1 MSLTAIVGARV
12 FDGDRILNEAAVLVL
27 DGTVR
32 DVVPVRDVP
41 AHAERRVLDGGLLA
55 PGFIDLQVNGGGGV
69 MLNDGPSAEAMGRI
83 AAAHRPFGTTGLL
96 PTLITDRPAVTDA
109 AIEAAAQAV
118 DKVPGVLGLHLEGPH
133 LWPGRRGVHAAE
145 LMRPLTEADVDH
157 LIAAKARIGV
167 LHITVAVEQAPPPL
181 IRRLAEVGV
190 VVSLGH
196 TDAGYEEACRAMD
209 AGARGVTHLY
219 NAMSQLGH
227 RAPGVVGAGLDT
239 GSVWCGIIADGHH
252 VHPVALAAAIRAK
265 RGPGRI
271 FLVTDAMPTV
281 GAEGDRFEIY
291 GQEVRRSNGRLTLAD
306 GTLAGSDIDMAT
318 GLRFAVAHLD
328 VSLDEALRM
337 ASLYPAMLMGLDDR
351 RGRIAPGTIA
361 DLVHLDDSLE
371 VRATWVGGQRQA

>member
-1 MSLTAIVGARV
+1 MTMEALIGAEV
-12 FDGDRILNEAAVLVL
+12 FDGERRHHGSAVLI
-27 DGTVR
+27 DGATVIGIVENGELPSNVKR
-32 DVVPVRDVP
+32 TEL
-41 AHAERRVLDGGLLA
+41 HGGLLA
-55 PGFIDLQVNGGGGV
+55 PGFIDVQVNGGGGV
-69 MLNDGPSAEAMGRI
+69 MLNDAPTVESMAAI
-83 AAAHRPFGTTGLL
+83 AAAHRRGGTTGLL

>member
-1 MSLTAIVGARV
+1 MTMEALIGAEV
-12 FDGDRILNEAAVLVL
+12 FDGERRHQGCAVLIDGAAVVGIVEQGGLPS
-27 DGTVR
+27 DVR
-32 DVVPVRDVP
+32 RT
-41 AHAERRVLDGGLLA
+41 ELDGGLLA
-55 PGFIDLQVNGGGGV
+55 PGFIDVQVNGGGGV
-69 MLNDGPSAEAMGRI
+69 MLNDAPTVESMAAI
-83 AAAHRPFGTTGLL
+83 AAAHRRGGTTGLL

-145 LMRPLTEADVDH
+145 LMRPLTEADLDH
-157 LIAAKARIGV
+157 LIAAKTRIGV

-181 IRRLAEVGV
+181 IRRLAEAGI

-196 TDAGYEEACRAMD
+196 SDAGYEDACRAMD

-227 RAPGVVGAGLDT
+227 RAPGLVGAALDT

-306 GTLAGSDIDMAT
+306 GTLAGSDIDMVT

-337 ASLYPAMLMGLDDR
+337 ASLYPAMLLGLDDR
-351 RGRIAPGTIA
+351 RGRIAPGMIA

-371 VRATWVGGQRQA
+371 VRATWVGGQRRP